1 MRMITE
7 GSQDDTYCPI
17 KHQRVT
23 VLGKAWVTPV
33 IKYETTVLLN
43 SDTVMLRCTCKP
55 GHIRLDYK
63 LIFIFIFYSLIRV
76 ESCMLS
82 KICCDSLASAL
93 RSNTSYLRHLDLGGN
108 KLQDSGVKLLC
119 SGLKSPNCR
128 LETLRLV
135 HVFFYSQCLLHLNLE
150 QFIIRTIVYITHA
163 HTSTIIIVINVY

>member
-1 MRMITE
+1 
-7 GSQDDTYCPI
+7 
-17 KHQRVT
+17 
-23 VLGKAWVTPV
+23 
-33 IKYETTVLLN
+33 
-43 SDTVMLRCTCKP
+43 
-55 GHIRLDYK
+55 
-63 LIFIFIFYSLIRV
+63 
-76 ESCMLS
+76 MLS

-163 HTSTIIIVINVY
+163 HTSTIIVVINVY